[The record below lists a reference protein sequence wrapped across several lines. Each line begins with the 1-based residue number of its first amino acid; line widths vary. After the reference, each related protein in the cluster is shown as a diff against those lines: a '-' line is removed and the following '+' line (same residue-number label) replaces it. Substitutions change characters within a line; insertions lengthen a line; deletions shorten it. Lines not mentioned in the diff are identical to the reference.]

1 MAKTMFK
8 TAEVD
13 VEFQENK
20 KKERNKVVLVDK
32 N

>member
-8 TAEVD
+8 TAEVG

-20 KKERNKVVLVDK
+20 KKERNKVVLLDK